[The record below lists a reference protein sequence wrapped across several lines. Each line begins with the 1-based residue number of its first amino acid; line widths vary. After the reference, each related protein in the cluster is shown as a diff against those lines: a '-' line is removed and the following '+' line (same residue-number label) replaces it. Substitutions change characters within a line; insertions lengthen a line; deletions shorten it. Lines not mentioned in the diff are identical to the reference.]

1 MVHDL
6 HIVPTLGHLDVEAIS
21 KISDW
26 TLVAKGFWVGGGGG
40 IFFFC
45 DPLNSCPPCCSEEPE
60 CLGPET
66 PYWVYRD

>member
-26 TLVAKGFWVGGGGG
+26 TLVAKGFWVGGGGV
-40 IFFFC
+40 FFFSVI
-45 DPLNSCPPCCSEEPE
+45 P
-60 CLGPET
+60 
-66 PYWVYRD
+66 